1 MLGDCSIR
9 VLTDCSI
16 RVPRSC
22 ITRTHTI
29 IRNYKATSKATVE
42 REARVST
49 VGHFVPSPMPS
60 QRSMI
65 ESIIKPV
72 GDHLWQRGTNCG
84 GVSCPGGTSCSSL
97 GGPSMVAA
105 TGPGGP
111 ILGGPVVT

>member
-1 MLGDCSIR
+1 M
-9 VLTDCSI
+9 
-16 RVPRSC
+16 
-22 ITRTHTI
+22 
-29 IRNYKATSKATVE
+29 E
-42 REARVST
+42 REARVGT

-72 GDHLWQRGTNCG
+72 GDHLWQRGTSCG
-84 GVSCPGGTSCSSL
+84 GVSCPGGTSCSATSSL

-111 ILGGPVVT
+111 ILGGLVVT